1 MTRVE
6 RIYLYLLVYWS
17 VQKEIAYTY
26 KYMMHFVCVIIYKN
40 KIRCKNICKQINS
53 GSLKEIICNT
63 KHTEK
68 ILFSNYII
76 LSLI

>member
-17 VQKEIAYTY
+17 VQKENAYTY

-40 KIRCKNICKQINS
+40 KIRCKNICKKKITV
-53 GSLKEIICNT
+53 GVLKKLFVILYTLKKLYFKII
-63 KHTEK
+63 
-68 ILFSNYII
+68 
-76 LSLI
+76 